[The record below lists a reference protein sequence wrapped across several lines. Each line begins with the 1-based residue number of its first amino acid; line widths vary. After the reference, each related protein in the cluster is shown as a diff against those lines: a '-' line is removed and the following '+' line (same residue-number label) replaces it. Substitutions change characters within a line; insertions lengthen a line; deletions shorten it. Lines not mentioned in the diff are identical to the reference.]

1 MARGTRFNVGGQVNT
16 KSLLLSRSRR
26 QCPYKLR
33 HSGRVITHAKSSK
46 STTEE
51 EESDEPKITLKGLSQ
66 LIAMGLGS
74 PLSGDLKE
82 INLNDPKRTVVFELD
97 ANNFED
103 ADGNPIS
110 QGKVRVSRACG
121 CVQRFETGL
130 DSHKTHGK
138 ITHKNKTSTVTRVT
152 SQARTTRKTQRVFLT
167 RFCR

>member
-1 MARGTRFNVGGQVNT
+1 VN
-16 KSLLLSRSRR
+16 
-26 QCPYKLR
+26 
-33 HSGRVITHAKSSK
+33 AKSSK

-51 EESDEPKITLKGLSQ
+51 GSKDDEPKITLKGLSQ

-110 QGKVRVSRACG
+110 QGKYRDEGYVA
-121 CVQRFETGL
+121 
-130 DSHKTHGK
+130 GK
-138 ITHKNKTSTVTRVT
+138 DDAENTTSIFNKILP
-152 SQARTTRKTQRVFLT
+152 LT
-167 RFCR
+167 LAAAALGFVVWTLQQL

>member
-1 MARGTRFNVGGQVNT
+1 MLVARGTPRRLNHVGHFSHQNFTSRRSRG
-16 KSLLLSRSRR
+16 SRSSL
-26 QCPYKLR
+26 P
-33 HSGRVITHAKSSK
+33 RVNAKSSK

-51 EESDEPKITLKGLSQ
+51 GSKDDEPKITLKGLSQ

-121 CVQRFETGL
+121 CVQRFETGM
-130 DSHKTHGK
+130 DSHKTRGK

>member
-1 MARGTRFNVGGQVNT
+1 MLVARSTRFHVGGQV
-16 KSLLLSRSRR
+16 SRR
-26 QCPYKLR
+26 QRPVKFR
-33 HSGRVITHAKSSK
+33 HVRVITHAKSSSK
-46 STTEE
+46 STTEGTE

-66 LIAMGLGS
+66 LISMGLGS

-121 CVQRFETGL
+121 CVQRFETGM

-167 RFCR
+167 

>member
-1 MARGTRFNVGGQVNT
+1 MARSTPRRLNHVGQAHQNFTRRCRG
-16 KSLLLSRSRR
+16 SRSSL
-26 QCPYKLR
+26 P
-33 HSGRVITHAKSSK
+33 RVNAKSSK

-110 QGKVRVSRACG
+110 QGKVRFSRARG
-121 CVQRFETGL
+121 CVQRFETGM

>member
-1 MARGTRFNVGGQVNT
+1 MARSTPRRLNHVGHFARQNFT
-16 KSLLLSRSRR
+16 SRRCRASRSSL
-26 QCPYKLR
+26 P
-33 HSGRVITHAKSSK
+33 RVNAK
-46 STTEE
+46 STTEGTE
-51 EESDEPKITLKGLSQ
+51 EGSKDDEPKITLKGLSQ

-110 QGKVRVSRACG
+110 QGKVRFSRACG
-121 CVQRFETGL
+121 CVQRFETGM

>member
-1 MARGTRFNVGGQVNT
+1 MLVARGTRVGQV
-16 KSLLLSRSRR
+16 SRR
-26 QCPYKLR
+26 QCPLKLR
-33 HSGRVITHAKSSK
+33 LSRGHCSFRVHAKSSK

-110 QGKVRVSRACG
+110 QGKVRFSRACG
-121 CVQRFETGL
+121 CVQRFETGM

-167 RFCR
+167 